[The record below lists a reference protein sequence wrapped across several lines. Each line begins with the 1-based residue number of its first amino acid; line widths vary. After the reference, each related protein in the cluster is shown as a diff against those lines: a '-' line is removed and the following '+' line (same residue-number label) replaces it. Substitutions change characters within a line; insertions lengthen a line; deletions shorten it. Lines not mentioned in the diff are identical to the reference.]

1 LKIPLGVPASQA
13 GNDARDDDDLVAHAP
28 GDVIEPG
35 REVVPG
41 SIEPGKGG
49 RPLRKRHRA

>member
-13 GNDARDDDDLVAHAP
+13 GNDARDDDDLAAHAP